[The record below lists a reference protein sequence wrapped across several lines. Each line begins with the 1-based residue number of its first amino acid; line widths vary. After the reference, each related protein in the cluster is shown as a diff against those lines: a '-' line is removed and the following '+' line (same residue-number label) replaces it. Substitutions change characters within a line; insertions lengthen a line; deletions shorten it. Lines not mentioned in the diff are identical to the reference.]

1 MWDNLWC
8 SFFSGNPIRGLFLG
22 VLFSSISYNFP
33 PFTIRHV
40 LHGFNEIIVARLF
53 RFHFCSGSDYVSE
66 TTRILLHF
74 FRVYSI
80 VHKRSFVGP

>member
-8 SFFSGNPIRGLFLG
+8 SFFSGNPIRGLSLG

-40 LHGFNEIIVARLF
+40 LHGFNEIIVARLL
-53 RFHFCSGSDYVSE
+53 RFHFCSSGDYVSE
-66 TTRILLHF
+66 TIQNFTTFPPSAFYCTQAIF
-74 FRVYSI
+74 A
-80 VHKRSFVGP
+80 K